1 MVLGIILSISAA
13 LCWSIGAML
22 TRLGLRSG
30 MKTSTATFISTLGS
44 LPLLAGLALTV
55 NLKDLA
61 KLTPIAILWFV
72 MIGIVNYVMARQ
84 FNYVSIKHIGVTK
97 ATPLFASSPVFAMT
111 LAVIF
116 LGESINPVIILG
128 AISIFTGIYLVV
140 TSQ

>member
-13 LCWSIGAML
+13 FCWSIGAML
-22 TRLGLRSG
+22 TRLGLRNG

-44 LPLLAGLALTV
+44 LPLLAVLALSV
-55 NLKDLA
+55 NLNDLA
-61 KLTPIAILWFV
+61 ELTPIAIIWFV

-116 LGESINPVIILG
+116 LDEDINAVIILG
-128 AISIFTGIYLVV
+128 AIAIFAGIYMVV